1 MTLGQKEGGGWTGV
15 LSFCIVGFSITA
27 LLHDHHR
34 GTRSDRMPVRVEV
47 DLPSLLGTPPWSLGC
62 RGPRWWVPWGAIG
75 HVDHGV
81 SRVVDFVG
89 ASTYTMAN
97 FTAMTYHQGGQLTRG
112 GGGLLRVGCV
122 AAAQMGSDFRSHP
135 PLIGS
140 VRASLYWTLLEVE

>member
-97 FTAMTYHQGGQLTRG
+97 YTAMTYHQGGQLTRG
-112 GGGLLRVGCV
+112 GGLFRVGCV